1 MILQNRCED
10 QILHGK
16 CKQHGVFCLWL
27 QRMEGQ
33 GPGWSGLV
41 YGEAPGCAL
50 QGLDSIQDRVQG
62 TEDMTQ
68 SEAGREATYMPHRP
82 LTKQEKEARKV
93 LGCDVTKVPQ
103 GYELRLGG
111 KVWLVAEAVAGA
123 RPATEN
129 WLKCP
134 ACPKQLNGP
143 TQLGEHFGRSKC
155 KPETLGQ
162 QYQWQ

>member
-1 MILQNRCED
+1 
-10 QILHGK
+10 
-16 CKQHGVFCLWL
+16 
-27 QRMEGQ
+27 MEGQ